1 MIPSFPR
8 LGVLVKGIVFFVA
21 AIALAFWIGTGLMR
35 LEVTVPGVITATI
48 VLIMLFL
55 FGKGLAQDNRVAWAS
70 YLVSLGIFGTFLGI
84 TVALLSFDPRA
95 VEQSVPNLL
104 SGMQIAFISS
114 AVGIF
119 LSLMLR
125 WKNVSGV
132 VRGGGSEGRTAG
144 DIYAQLTLL
153 RKESKDAAER
163 ISQSLDHLA
172 ETLAEDDRAAS
183 THLKEIAEGVKRRDQ
198 P

>member
-1 MIPSFPR
+1 
-8 LGVLVKGIVFFVA
+8 
-21 AIALAFWIGTGLMR
+21 MR
-35 LEVTVPGVITATI
+35 QVTVPGVMTATI

-55 FGKGLAQDNRVAWAS
+55 FGKGLTQGNRAAWAS

-95 VEQSVPNLL
+95 VEQSVPDLL

-114 AVGIF
+114 GVGIF

-125 WKNVSGV
+125 WKNVSGT
-132 VRGGGSEGRTAG
+132 VRGVASEGRTAR

-163 ISQSLDHLA
+163 IRQSLDHLA
-172 ETLAEDDRAAS
+172 ETLTEDDRAAS
-183 THLKEIAEGVKRRDQ
+183 KHLEEIAEGVKRQDR

>member
-1 MIPSFPR
+1 ME
-8 LGVLVKGIVFFVA
+8 VIVFVT
-21 AIALAFWIGTGLMR
+21 AIALVFWISAGLTP
-35 LEVTVPGVITATI
+35 LQVTVPGVMTATI
-48 VLIMLFL
+48 VLIMLLL
-55 FGKGLAQDNRVAWAS
+55 FGKGLTQDNRAARAS

-95 VEQSVPNLL
+95 VEQSVPDLL
-104 SGMQIAFISS
+104 SGMQVAFISS

-119 LSLMLR
+119 LSLVLR
-125 WKNVSGV
+125 WKNVSGTE
-132 VRGGGSEGRTAG
+132 RGAASKGRTAG

-163 ISQSLDHLA
+163 IRQSLDHLA

-183 THLKEIAEGVKRRDQ
+183 KHLEEIAEGVKRQDQ